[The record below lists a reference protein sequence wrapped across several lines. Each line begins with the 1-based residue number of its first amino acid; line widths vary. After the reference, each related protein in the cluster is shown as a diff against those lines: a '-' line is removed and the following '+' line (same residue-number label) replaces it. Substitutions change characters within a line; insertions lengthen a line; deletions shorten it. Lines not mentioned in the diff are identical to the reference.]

1 MKFCRL
7 QLMADAIVK
16 SIADR
21 ATEAKHYAVIVDA
34 SRKEQLAMCLRY
46 VRDVDFFPHKDFI
59 GLYEP
64 TDTTGATTAL

>member
-1 MKFCRL
+1 MVN
-7 QLMADAIVK
+7 AIVK

-34 SRKEQLAMCLRY
+34 SRKEQLAMCLCY
-46 VRDVDFFPHKDFI
+46 VDVDFFPHEDFI

-64 TDTTGATTAL
+64 PDTTGPTTAL